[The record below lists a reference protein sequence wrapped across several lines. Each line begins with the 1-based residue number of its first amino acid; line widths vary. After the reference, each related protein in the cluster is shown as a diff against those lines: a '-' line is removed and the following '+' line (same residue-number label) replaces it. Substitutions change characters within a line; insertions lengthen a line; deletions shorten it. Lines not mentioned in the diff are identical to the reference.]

1 VEKFTART
9 HRLGGFYFGGWN
21 RDNYMSPFIAPSIYY
36 QKSFS
41 FQHAVLL
48 RLPGRASSISS
59 SSVHSLSSTSPVS
72 QSLCSSASGSTTDVS
87 DISMSCSNISRL
99 VCESGWDGALHLKV
113 MVGLLD
119 KDIVHT
125 YCMVRSKCVLL
136 CCNKGSGDVRRF
148 EQRYQNTSNVWV
160 PFLRSL

>member
-1 VEKFTART
+1 VEIPRETQTQHQPFFARPT
-9 HRLGGFYFGGWN
+9 TKSHYFWTRRL
-21 RDNYMSPFIAPSIYY
+21 S
-36 QKSFS
+36 
-41 FQHAVLL
+41 

-59 SSVHSLSSTSPVS
+59 SSVHSLSLTSTVS

-87 DISMSCSNISRL
+87 SISVSCSNKSRL
-99 VCESGWDGALHLKV
+99 ACESGWDVDLHLKLR
-113 MVGLLD
+113 VGLLD

-136 CCNKGSGDVRRF
+136 CCNRDNGDVGRF